1 MGRAPAVLPVAALLL
16 GAAAGWH
23 LAAPGMGWVA
33 ALVAAGVALGGRRGL
48 VVACLAVGLSLPVL
62 GRCGRWDAP
71 PPDRGRPVEL
81 VGRLTSGW
89 RADGGVWKATLR
101 VRRYRQGRSVVAWRQ
116 PVRLYRAGDAA
127 PDAASRLRVKGYV
140 DRAPGHANVPPG
152 EPGPWRM
159 WIEAPVFYRVEA
171 APGRAAIW
179 RRAVRSRLLDAVGEQ
194 GGGAMLLRSLLLGER
209 GVLPEELSAGLR
221 RFGLSHLFAVSGLHV
236 GMVAA
241 LALLLPVGGRRRLV
255 LAALLACGY
264 LVLVGPRPSLIRATG
279 MTVLAVAALLTRR
292 PPAAMNALAVA
303 VAAMVLSEPRV
314 LADVGFQLSVA
325 ATAGILGL
333 APALVAAWSALPRW
347 LALPLGTTV
356 AAQLASL
363 PVSVPVFVL
372 WPLLSPLANLLY
384 VPWTAVA
391 LAGCLGWAALAA
403 VAPGSAAGCR
413 AALDLLAA
421 PYSWPAR
428 VPAGWDG
435 AVPVAWG
442 VIVSS
447 LIATTCLLVSCR
459 PRRAVLPAALVAWL
473 AFTGPAGGRDPEL
486 VVWDVGQG
494 ASVLLRDGRRAVL
507 VDGGGWRTGGL
518 GGRVLLPALARAG
531 VRRLDALVLTHPDRD
546 HCGGLVDIARLLPAT
561 ELWAAAGWD
570 AAPCWRELRGVPGPR
585 LRYLIPGDR
594 LAVGRWRLR
603 VLSPPAVG
611 PLDDNDRSLVVLAR
625 SRGRRVLI
633 PGDIEAAGEASLL
646 ARFAPAALRSDILV
660 VPHHGSRTS
669 SSAAFLD
676 AVTPR
681 LAIIPVGL
689 RNPYHHP
696 SSVVLARLATR
707 GVRVLRTDRDGM
719 VRIRVRA
726 DGVLRI
732 SLLAAPRDET

>member
-1 MGRAPAVLPVAALLL
+1 MGRTPAGLPVAALLL

-33 ALVAAGVALGGRRGL
+33 ALAAAGVALGGRRGL

-62 GRCGRWDAP
+62 GRCGRWEEP
-71 PPDRGRPVEL
+71 PPDRERPVEL

-116 PVRLYRAGDAA
+116 PVRLYWAGDVA

-140 DRAPGHANVPPG
+140 GRAPGHANVPSG

-159 WIEAPVFYRVEA
+159 WIKAPAFYRVEA
-171 APGRAAIW
+171 ASGRAAIW

-236 GMVAA
+236 GMVAV

-264 LVLVGPRPSLIRATG
+264 LALVGPRPSLIRATG
-279 MTVLAVAALLTRR
+279 MTVLAVVALLTRR

-303 VAAMVLSEPRV
+303 VAAMVLSGPRV

-347 LALPLGTTV
+347 LAFSLGTTV

-363 PVSVPVFVL
+363 PVSVPVFRL
-372 WPLLSPLANLLY
+372 WPLLSPLANLVY

-403 VAPGSAAGCR
+403 VAPGLASGCR
-413 AALDLLAA
+413 AALDLLAV
-421 PYSWPAR
+421 PYSWPAQL
-428 VPAGWDG
+428 PAGWDG

-447 LIATTCLLVSCR
+447 LVAATCLLAARR
-459 PRRAVLPAALVAWL
+459 PQRAALPAALVAWL
-473 AFTGPAGGRDPEL
+473 ALTGPAGGRDPEL

-494 ASVLLRDGRRAVL
+494 ASVLLRDGPRAVL

-585 LRYLIPGDR
+585 LRHLIPGDR

-603 VLSPPAVG
+603 VLAPPGAG
-611 PLDDNDRSLVVLAR
+611 ALDDNDRSLVVLAR

-646 ARFAPAALRSDILV
+646 ARFAPASLRSDILV

-676 AVTPR
+676 AVAPR

-696 SSVVLARLATR
+696 SPDVLARLSAAGT
-707 GVRVLRTDRDGM
+707 RVLRTDRDGM
-719 VRIRVRA
+719 IRVGVHA

-732 SLLAAPRDET
+732 SLPAAPREES

>member
-1 MGRAPAVLPVAALLL
+1 
-16 GAAAGWH
+16 
-23 LAAPGMGWVA
+23 MGWVA

-48 VVACLAVGLSLPVL
+48 VVSCLAVGLTLPVL
-62 GRCGRWDAP
+62 GRCGRWEAP
-71 PPDRGRPVEL
+71 PPDGGRPVDL
-81 VGRLTSGW
+81 VGRLTSDW
-89 RADGGVWKATLR
+89 HADGGVWKTTLR

-116 PVRLYRAGDAA
+116 SVRLYRAGDSA
-127 PDAASRLRVKGYV
+127 PAAASWLRVKGYV
-140 DRAPGHANVPPG
+140 GRAPGHANLPAG

-159 WIEAPVFYRVEA
+159 WIKAPAFYQVEQG
-171 APGRAAIW
+171 PGRAASW
-179 RRAVRSRLLDAVGEQ
+179 RSAVRARLLDAAGEH

-241 LALLLPVGGRRRLV
+241 LALLLPVGRRGRLILAVLLV
-255 LAALLACGY
+255 CGY
-264 LVLVGPRPSLIRATG
+264 LALVGPRPSLIRATA
-279 MTVLAVAALLTRR
+279 MSVLAIVALLTRR

-303 VAAMVLSEPRV
+303 VGAMVLSEPRV

-333 APALVAAWSALPRW
+333 APVLAAGWSALPRW
-347 LALPLGTTV
+347 LALSLGTTV
-356 AAQLASL
+356 AAQLVSL
-363 PVSVPVFVL
+363 PVSVPLFRL

-384 VPWTAVA
+384 VPWTAAA

-403 VAPGSAAGCR
+403 AVPAVAAGCG

-421 PYSWPAR
+421 PYAWPAR

-442 VIVSS
+442 VGVSS
-447 LIATTCLLVSCR
+447 LVAAACLLASRR
-459 PRRAVLPAALVAWL
+459 PRRAALPAALVVWL
-473 AFTGPAGGRDPEL
+473 AFSGPAGERDPEL

-507 VDGGGWRTGGL
+507 IDGGGWRSGGL

-531 VRRLDALVLTHPDRD
+531 VRRLDALALTHPDRD
-546 HCGGLVDIARLLPAT
+546 HCGGLLDIARLLPAT
-561 ELWAAAGWD
+561 ELWAAPGWE
-570 AAPCWRELRGVPGPR
+570 AAPCWRELRDVPGPR
-585 LRYLIPGDR
+585 LRHLIPGDR

-603 VLSPPAVG
+603 VLAPRVAG
-611 PLDDNDRSLVVLAR
+611 AFDDNDRSLVLLAQT
-625 SRGRRVLI
+625 RGRRVLI
-633 PGDIEAAGEASLL
+633 PGDVEAAGEASLL
-646 ARFAPAALRSDILV
+646 ARLPPPALRTDVLI

-676 AVTPR
+676 AVGPR

-696 SSVVLARLATR
+696 SDEVLARLAAR
-707 GVRVLRTDRDGM
+707 GARVLRTDCDGM
-719 VRIRVRA
+719 TRIRVRA

-732 SLLAAPRDET
+732 SLPAAPRREACL

>member
-1 MGRAPAVLPVAALLL
+1 MGRTPAALPVVALLL

-23 LAAPGMGWVA
+23 LAVPGIGWVA
-33 ALVAAGVALGGRRGL
+33 ALVAAGLALGGRRGL
-48 VVACLAVGLSLPVL
+48 LVVCLAVGLSLPVL
-62 GRCGRWDAP
+62 GRCGRWEAP
-71 PPDRGRPVEL
+71 APDRGRPVEL
-81 VGRLTSGW
+81 VGRLSTEW

-101 VRRYRQGRSVVAWRQ
+101 VHRYRQGRAVVAWRRL
-116 PVRLYRAGDAA
+116 VRLYRAGDAA
-127 PDAASRLRVKGYV
+127 PAAASRLRVKGYV
-140 DRAPGHANVPPG
+140 GRAPGHANLPAD
-152 EPGPWRM
+152 EPGPWRV
-159 WIEAPVFYRVEA
+159 WIKAPVFYRVEA
-171 APGRAAIW
+171 APGRVAIW
-179 RRAVRSRLLDAVGEQ
+179 RRAVRARLLDAVGEP
-194 GGGAMLLRSLLLGER
+194 GGGAILLRSLLLGER
-209 GVLPEELSAGLR
+209 GALSDEMSDGLR

-241 LALLLPVGGRRRLV
+241 LALLLPVGGRCRLV

-264 LVLVGPRPSLIRATG
+264 LALVGPRPSLIRATA
-279 MTVLAVAALLTRR
+279 MTVLAVVALLTRR
-292 PPAAMNALAVA
+292 PPAALNALAVV

-333 APALVAAWSALPRW
+333 APVLAAAWSALPRW

-363 PVSVPVFVL
+363 PMSVPVFRL
-372 WPLLSPLANLLY
+372 WPLLSPLANLVY

-403 VAPGSAAGCR
+403 VAPGLAAGCG

-447 LIATTCLLVSCR
+447 LIAATCLLVSRR
-459 PRRAVLPAALVAWL
+459 PRRAVLPAGVVVWL
-473 AFTGPAGGRDPEL
+473 ALGGPVGGRDPEL

-570 AAPCWRELRGVPGPR
+570 AAPCWRELRRVPGPR
-585 LRYLIPGDR
+585 FRHLIPGDR

-603 VLSPPAVG
+603 VLAPPGAG
-611 PLDDNDRSLVVLAR
+611 ALDDNDRSLVVLAR

-646 ARFAPAALRSDILV
+646 ARFAPAALHSDILV

-669 SSAAFLD
+669 SSVAFLD
-676 AVTPR
+676 AVAPR

-696 SSVVLARLATR
+696 SPDVLARLSAVGT
-707 GVRVLRTDRDGM
+707 RVLRTDRDGM
-719 VRIRVRA
+719 IRVGVRA

-732 SLLAAPRDET
+732 SVPAAPRDGA